1 MHTRNALLVA
11 SVAALLVACGSA
23 SSPPTDTQ
31 NGNDTSAGDPTEPA
45 PTAADKTKAGAS
57 GGGPAATAGGG
68 GGAFACPYT
77 GAGIDVSAF
86 PVCRDTGRCI
96 PDKAF
101 PADQAAQKSRLAA
114 CPGGFCVPE
123 AIVKSQNNALPKSC
137 RSFAGLE
144 GRCTSMVFPDIEK
157 QKDSLPQDACE
168 ATERCAPCF
177 DPSGKATGACSSV
190 SCDAPKEPFKPFPA
204 CCSSNGKSRG
214 SCLPST
220 SLPAVAASGLE
231 KKECPGAADLCVP
244 NEEIDPTFVNPKCT
258 ASSLLGSYDGVCIST
273 CVKMDF
279 LTQLGTAQGTCSAD
293 SFCAPCKNP
302 LNGAPT
308 GAPGCAP

>member
-1 MHTRNALLVA
+1 MHTRNMLMFA
-11 SVAALLVACGSA
+11 SVAVFFVACA
-23 SSPPTDTQ
+23 APAAPPTDTQ
-31 NGNDTSAGDPTEPA
+31 DGNDTSSGDATDPA
-45 PTAADKTKAGAS
+45 PTAADQKKTDGTA
-57 GGGPAATAGGG
+57 PAAPAGG
-68 GGAFACPYT
+68 GGAFTCPYT
-77 GAGIDVSAF
+77 GPGIDVSAF

-101 PADQAAQKSRLAA
+101 PPDQAAQKSRLAP
-114 CPGGFCVPE
+114 CDGGFCVPE
-123 AIVKSQNNALPKSC
+123 VIVKSQNNALPKSC

-168 ATERCAPCF
+168 ASERCAPCF

-204 CCSSNGKSRG
+204 CCTSNGKSRG
-214 SCLPST
+214 SCLPSA

-244 NEEIDPTFVNPKCT
+244 SEELDQTFVNPKCT

-279 LTQLGTAQGTCSAD
+279 LTQLGTGQGTCSTD

-302 LNGAPT
+302 LTGAPT
-308 GAPGCAP
+308 GAPGCGP